1 MSPVNQNKLKK
12 TYVKVRVYF
21 TPKYD
26 VGLSEVISRLLPSV
40 LSNHAQ

>member
-12 TYVKVRVYF
+12 TYVKASVYF

-26 VGLSEVISRLLPSV
+26 VGLSEVMLRLLPSV
-40 LSNHAQ
+40 LSNHAP